1 MTTLLSLKLGTNGSY
16 VRRLQTLLNSRV
28 IPSPNLPEDGVFGL
42 KTDMAVKRFQT
53 QHALVADGVV
63 GPITWTA
70 LGMKQSQTEG
80 PRKPPPPADQPKPTG
95 DWMGIAEGEL
105 GVHENSLPGQNN
117 LRILEY
123 HETTTLHATT
133 DEVLLLL
140 LLPWCASFVNWVM
153 TKAGRRGTKQC
164 AGQQLAELG
173 SGAHLAQKRGG
184 HSDPPKGERQ
194 RFRDRFGDRL
204 SRCLLREL
212 ERHARPPAWRQ
223 SE

>member
-1 MTTLLSLKLGTNGSY
+1 MTTLVSLKLGTNGSY

-140 LLPWCASFVNWVM
+140 FFLLPQADAIRAKTRVRTTPPRMMPRLTPPPSSAGSVISRAGM
-153 TKAGRRGTKQC
+153 T
-164 AGQQLAELG
+164 
-173 SGAHLAQKRGG
+173 
-184 HSDPPKGERQ
+184 
-194 RFRDRFGDRL
+194 
-204 SRCLLREL
+204 
-212 ERHARPPAWRQ
+212 AR
-223 SE
+223 

>member
-1 MTTLLSLKLGTNGSY
+1 MAASALGKVSITHASGNNGG
-16 VRRLQTLLNSRV
+16 T
-28 IPSPNLPEDGVFGL
+28 PFGL
-42 KTDMAVKRFQT
+42 SGRR
-53 QHALVADGVV
+53 VADGVV

-140 LLPWCASFVNWVM
+140 LLAAAAAAALVCFI
-153 TKAGRRGTKQC
+153 R
-164 AGQQLAELG
+164 
-173 SGAHLAQKRGG
+173 
-184 HSDPPKGERQ
+184 
-194 RFRDRFGDRL
+194 
-204 SRCLLREL
+204 
-212 ERHARPPAWRQ
+212 
-223 SE
+223 